1 MGYTKTG
8 IMRGHRHIV
17 FPGLV
22 LGLSLVLIL
31 IFQTAV
37 LAADEGT
44 LIDRVNQ
51 ERQANGLAPLSYSP
65 DLSSGASLQAQEDA
79 GCQCASHGGQHYVSA
94 ENVAV
99 SPSASDAFQQWLGS
113 PQHYANMLN
122 PSYTSIGVGYASDA
136 NGIGYYVLNF
146 A

>member
-1 MGYTKTG
+1 MGYTKRG

-65 DLSSGASLQAQEDA
+65 DLSSGASLQAQENA
-79 GCQCASHGGQHYVSA
+79 GCQCASHGGQHYASA

-113 PQHYANMLN
+113 PQHHANILN
-122 PSYTSIGVGYASDA
+122 PNYTRLGVGYATTGDGTGSYA
-136 NGIGYYVLNF
+136 LNF
-146 A
+146 E

>member
-1 MGYTKTG
+1 MS
-8 IMRGHRHIV
+8 GHRHIV

-31 IFQTAV
+31 GFQAAA

-44 LIDRVNQ
+44 LVDLVNQ

-65 DLSSGASLQAQEDA
+65 DLNNGASLQAQENA
-79 GCQCASHGGQHYVSA
+79 ACQCASHGGQHYASA

-113 PQHYANMLN
+113 SPHRANMLN
-122 PSYTSIGVGYASDA
+122 PSYTQLGVGYAIGGD
-136 NGIGYYVLNF
+136 GTGYYVLNF

>member
-1 MGYTKTG
+1 MTYTKRG
-8 IMRGHRHIV
+8 IMRGHRHMV

-31 IFQTAV
+31 VFQTAA
-37 LAADEGT
+37 LAADEGS
-44 LIDRVNQ
+44 LVDLVNQ

-65 DLSSGASLQAQEDA
+65 GLSNGASLQAQENA
-79 GCQCASHGGQHYVSA
+79 ACQCASHAGQHYASA
-94 ENVAV
+94 ENVAL

-113 PQHYANMLN
+113 PQHHANILN
-122 PSYTSIGVGYASDA
+122 PSYTSIGVGYAQDE
-136 NGIGYYVLNF
+136 NGNGHYVLNF